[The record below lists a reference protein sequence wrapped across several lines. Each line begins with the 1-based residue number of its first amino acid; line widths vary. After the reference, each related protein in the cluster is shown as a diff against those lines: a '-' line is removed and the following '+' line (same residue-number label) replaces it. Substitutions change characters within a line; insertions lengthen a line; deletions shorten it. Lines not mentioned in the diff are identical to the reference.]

1 MPKETFFNL
10 PVEKRERVIEAA
22 IDEFATHP
30 FHKARVTAIAEQAGI
45 AMGSFYQYFEDK
57 KDLFKY
63 LIELI
68 MDKKLS
74 YINRDIVENRDKYGF
89 FQLLREAYLSG
100 IRFAKDNPRLVPI
113 GMMLAS
119 DKELYSEI
127 YGEHEDKGVDFFRR
141 LLEHGIEQ
149 GTVDPVIDPAFI
161 AKMLMGMTYS
171 LTDFIIEDGK
181 VDLDDMGVIDQMLYF
196 VENGIKKKDN

>member
-22 IDEFATHP
+22 IDEFAAHP

-45 AMGSFYQYFEDK
+45 AMGNFYQYFEDK

-68 MDKKLS
+68 MEKKLS

-100 IRFAKDNPRLVPI
+100 IRFAKDNPSLVPI

-119 DKELYSEI
+119 DKELYREI

-181 VDLDDMGVIDQMLYF
+181 VDLEDMGVIDQMLYF
-196 VENGIKKKDN
+196 VENGIKKRDN